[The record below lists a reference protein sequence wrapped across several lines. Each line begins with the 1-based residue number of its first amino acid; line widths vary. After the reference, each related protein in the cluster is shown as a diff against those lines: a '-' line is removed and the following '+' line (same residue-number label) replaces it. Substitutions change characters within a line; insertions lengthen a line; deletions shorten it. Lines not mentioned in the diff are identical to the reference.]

1 MCIYISVCFCMSIPL
16 CLCIYILV
24 CVFMFGTCGRPFVR
38 RFFTCMFLICFC
50 HLESQRLLV
59 SAWTRLCSCLPGWF
73 CSGAAGRKHQGLT
86 WSLAI
91 LAMLATLVDVKQHQ
105 MTPRAWPVL
114 RQCSCIEGY
123 SAWGLATTCLSC
135 CSLSAFNLFGFLHL
149 RTGSSGCWAPRSKSP
164 VKKHR
169 QNIWEA
175 SGTQTL
181 REFKSNQ

>member
-1 MCIYISVCFCMSIPL
+1 
-16 CLCIYILV
+16 
-24 CVFMFGTCGRPFVR
+24 MFGTCGRPFVR

>member
-1 MCIYISVCFCMSIPL
+1 
-16 CLCIYILV
+16 
-24 CVFMFGTCGRPFVR
+24 MFGTCRRPFVR

-91 LAMLATLVDVKQHQ
+91 LAMLVDVKQHQ